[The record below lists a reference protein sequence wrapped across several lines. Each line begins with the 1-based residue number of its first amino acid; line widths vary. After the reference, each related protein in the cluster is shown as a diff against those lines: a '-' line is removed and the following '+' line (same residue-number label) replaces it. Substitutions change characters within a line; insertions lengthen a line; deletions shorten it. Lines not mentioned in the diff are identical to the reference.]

1 MIRPNRSIRFMD
13 CSAFIGL
20 TVICGGGTAR
30 SLLAARNFPQSFT
43 NTTGWNSVPLA
54 LV

>member
-1 MIRPNRSIRFMD
+1 MIRPNRSIIFMD

-30 SLLAARNFPQSFT
+30 SLLVAGNFPLT
-43 NTTGWNSVPLA
+43 LTKTTWFN
-54 LV
+54 